1 MHGGIDAMSLEKE
14 ALLEANAQVLPA
26 SRCAHHWVID
36 TPAGPVSRG
45 QCKRCGEEREFLNSP
60 DSSFYWEDDASRKST
75 GDTQFAV
82 PAGLPGPS
90 LDD

>member
-1 MHGGIDAMSLEKE
+1 MNLEKE
-14 ALLEANAQVLPA
+14 ALLETNAQALPV

-60 DSSFYWEDDASRKST
+60 DSSFYWEDDTTRKAAGETS
-75 GDTQFAV
+75 FPV
-82 PAGLPGPS
+82 PSGIAAPA
-90 LDD
+90 LDE

>member
-1 MHGGIDAMSLEKE
+1 MNPEKE
-14 ALLEANAQVLPA
+14 ALLETNTQTLPV

-60 DSSFYWEDDASRKST
+60 DSSFYWEDDSTRKAA
-75 GDTQFAV
+75 GDATIPV
-82 PAGLPGPS
+82 PAGLSGKP
-90 LDD
+90 LDE

>member
-1 MHGGIDAMSLEKE
+1 MNLEKE
-14 ALLEANAQVLPA
+14 ALLETNAQALPV

-60 DSSFYWEDDASRKST
+60 DSSFYWEDDSSRKTASDAT
-75 GDTQFAV
+75 FPV
-82 PAGLPGPS
+82 PVSLAGQS
-90 LDD
+90 NDE

>member
-1 MHGGIDAMSLEKE
+1 MNLETE
-14 ALLEANAQVLPA
+14 ALLETNAQALPV

-45 QCKRCGEEREFLNSP
+45 QCKRCGEAREFLNSP
-60 DSSFYWEDDASRKST
+60 DSSFYWEDDSSRKAAGETS
-75 GDTQFAV
+75 FAV
-82 PAGLPGPS
+82 PASTPGAA